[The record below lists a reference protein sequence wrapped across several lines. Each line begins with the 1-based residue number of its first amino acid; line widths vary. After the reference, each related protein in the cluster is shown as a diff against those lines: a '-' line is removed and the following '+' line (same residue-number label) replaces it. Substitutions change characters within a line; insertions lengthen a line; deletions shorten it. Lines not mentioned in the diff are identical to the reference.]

1 MGKENKI
8 SDLPGVGP
16 AIAEKLEDSGY
27 TDMMS
32 IAVSSPKELS
42 DVADIGETVAAKI
55 IQAARKT
62 ADIGSFETGTALLE
76 RRSKVGYITTGSKNF
91 NDLMGG
97 SGFESQSITELF
109 GEFGSGKCTACD
121 TPVIYFNDESPH
133 LEPIEKV
140 YEKYADIYGEEQFD
154 DGYLVKTPCINVIGL
169 ANDGLEKTQ
178 ATAIYKEHVNEIY
191 EIITLRG
198 RKIKITGQHKLLS
211 VTEKGVTW
219 VPASLLNVYDPIA
232 IPKEMN
238 LADDTTNLSE
248 DDAYF
253 IGFFVAEGS
262 SNPLSISNTNKKII
276 DWMQKFLKNRFSYI
290 STVRED
296 KRRKKIVYQVLL
308 RNNVKEFLGDISR
321 TKSGDKFV
329 PLDILVGNNEIVK
342 SFLAGYI
349 EGDGYLGNEIE
360 MTTKSKELAT
370 GICYL
375 LLRLGIQGTIRE
387 KKLNNDL
394 FYSVYLVGFD
404 RDKLI
409 LPFKFKKRPDY
420 KTINSRYGYPTNI
433 IQFLQGSYKKTLG
446 GNTGCIRK
454 KIGRANC
461 GNETFYHLL
470 TRSRF
475 NKKTFNKPTFK
486 KIVKA
491 FHEGYND
498 LNKGLELAGKL
509 ERLEYKEFR
518 ELIELLPFGMA
529 YLSEKTGFTK
539 SALNNYL
546 KRGLPKN
553 KKNVLKLKEAMI
565 NELRMR
571 EQFLRDTLLQLKNID
586 FFSWDEIKEIK
597 LIHYN
602 NYVYDF
608 VVPDGHT
615 FVGGDMPTILHN
627 TQIVHQMC
635 VNVQLPKDKG
645 GLDAHVFYIDTEN
658 TFRPDRIKQMAE
670 AYELD
675 YKEILNNIHVARAYN
690 SSHQML
696 LVDKAKE
703 LSKEFPAK
711 LLIVDSL
718 TSHFRA
724 EFVGRGALAD
734 RQQKLNKHMHALL
747 RWGDLNN
754 GAVVVTNQVSS
765 KPDAF
770 FGDPTRPIGGHI
782 VGHTATF
789 RLYLRKSKGEKR
801 IARLI
806 DSPHLPEGEAVFSV
820 SEIGIR
826 D

>member
-1 MGKENKI
+1 MGKDKI

-27 TDMMS
+27 SDMMS

-42 DVADIGETVAAKI
+42 DVADIGEATAVKI

-76 RRSKVGYITTGSKNF
+76 RRSKVGYITTGSKSF

-109 GEFGSGKCTACD
+109 GEFGSGKCTAYD
-121 TPVIYFNDESPH
+121 TPVIYFNDEIPH
-133 LEPIEKV
+133 LESIEKV
-140 YEKYADIYGEEQFD
+140 YEKYAGIYGEEQFD
-154 DGYLVKTPCINVIGL
+154 DGYLVRVPCINVIGL
-169 ANDGLEKTQ
+169 ANSSLEKTQ
-178 ATAIYKEHVNEIY
+178 AAAIYKEPVDEIY
-191 EIITLRG
+191 EIKTLRG
-198 RKIKITGQHKLLS
+198 RRIRITGQHKLLS
-211 VTEKGVTW
+211 VKEKGVTW
-219 VPASLLNVYDPIA
+219 VPASMLNVHDPIA

-238 LADDTTNLSE
+238 LANNTINISE
-248 DDAYF
+248 EEAYF

-262 SNPLSISNTNKKII
+262 SNPLSITNSNKKII
-276 DWMQKFLKNRFSYI
+276 DWMHKFMESRFNYTP
-290 STVRED
+290 TVRED
-296 KRRKKIVYQVLL
+296 RRRKKIVYEVLL
-308 RNNVKEFLGDISR
+308 RNNVKEFLGDVAR
-321 TKSGDKFV
+321 TKSGSKFV
-329 PLDILVGNNEIVK
+329 PLNILVGNNEIVK

-349 EGDGYLGNEIE
+349 EGDGYLGKEIE
-360 MTTKSKELAT
+360 MTTKSKELAS

-375 LLRLGIQGTIRE
+375 LLRLGIQGVIRE

-394 FYSVYLVGFD
+394 FYSVCIVGFD
-404 RDKLI
+404 RDKLV
-409 LPFKFKKRPDY
+409 LPFKFKKKPSY
-420 KTINSRYGYPTNI
+420 KTINSKYGYPTNI
-433 IQFLQGSYKKTLG
+433 IKFLQGSYKKTLG
-446 GNTGCIRK
+446 GSTGCRRK

-461 GNETFYHLL
+461 GNDTFYHLL

-475 NKKTFNKPTFK
+475 DKKTFNEPTFK
-486 KIVKA
+486 RIVKA
-491 FHEGYND
+491 FHEGYCD
-498 LNKGLELAGKL
+498 LNKVLELAGNL

-518 ELIELLPFGMA
+518 ELIELLPFGLA

-553 KKNVLKLKEAMI
+553 NKKVLKLKEAMI

-571 EQFLRDTLLQLKNID
+571 KQFLQNILLQLKNID
-586 FFSWDEIKEIK
+586 FFAWDKIKAIRR
-597 LIHYN
+597 IPYN

-615 FVGGDMPTILHN
+615 FVGGDMPTIFHN
-627 TQIVHQMC
+627 TQIALQMC

-675 YKEILNNIHVARAYN
+675 PEEVLNKIHVARAYN

-703 LSKEFPAK
+703 LAKEFPAK
-711 LLIVDSL
+711 LLVVDSL
-718 TSHFRA
+718 TSQFRA
-724 EFVGRGALAD
+724 EFIGRGALAD
-734 RQQKLNKHMHALL
+734 RQQKLNKHMHDLL
-747 RWGDLNN
+747 RWADLNN
-754 GAVVVTNQVSS
+754 GAVIVTNQVSS

-789 RLYLRKSKGEKR
+789 RLYLRKSKGGKR

-820 SEIGIR
+820 SEVGIR